1 MRDALFR
8 VNAMSSDAAAPAIR
22 PFRPR
27 FPWIGADLQTLR
39 NTLRPAAPEP
49 PGDARLLLSLRDG
62 DRLAARLDRPRVR
75 VHGPLIVLIHGLTGS
90 EASATV
96 RTTARVLLH
105 CGWNVLRLNLCGSTP
120 SRPTAAGFY
129 HAGKTQDLADA
140 LRGLPEDLTQDGIML
155 VGHSLGGNLALKFM
169 GESGAHSP
177 VRAAVAV
184 SAPLDLA
191 ATCHQMLRP
200 RNLIYQRHMLAAMKL
215 EALAPGAALDDAER
229 EAIVSARSIYDFDDR
244 FIAPRFGF
252 RDAGDYYA
260 ENSSGRFL
268 AGIRRP
274 TLILHAAD
282 DPWIP
287 ADCYRAVPWS
297 RLPAIKAILSS
308 GGGHLGF
315 HERGD
320 AVPWHDRTTAAWL
333 AARAAGAPARQKK

>member
-1 MRDALFR
+1 
-8 VNAMSSDAAAPAIR
+8 MSADAAGLAIR

-39 NTLRPAAPEP
+39 NTLWPDAPEP
-49 PGDARLLLSLRDG
+49 PGGARLLLSLRDG
-62 DRLAARLDRPRVR
+62 DRLAARLDRPRAR
-75 VHGPLIVLIHGLTGS
+75 VHGPLVVLIHGLTGS

-96 RTTARVLLH
+96 RTTARVLLQ

-129 HAGKTQDLADA
+129 HAGKTRDLADA
-140 LRGLPEDLTQDGIML
+140 LRGLPDDLTHDGVVL
-155 VGHSLGGNLALKFM
+155 VGHSLGGNLVLKFM
-169 GESGAHSP
+169 GESGKDAP

-191 ATCHQMLRP
+191 ATCDRMLQP
-200 RNLIYQRHMLAAMKL
+200 RNRLYQRHMLAAMKQ

-229 EAIVSARSIYDFDDR
+229 AAIASARSLYDFDDR

-252 RDAGDYYA
+252 RSAGHYYA
-260 ENSSGRFL
+260 ENASGRFL
-268 AGIRRP
+268 AGVRRP

-287 ADCYRAVPWS
+287 DDCYRAVPWS
-297 RLPAIKAILSS
+297 RLPAIEAILMR

-315 HERGD
+315 HERGE
-320 AVPWHDRTTAAWL
+320 AIPWHDRTTAAWL
-333 AARAAGAPARQKK
+333 AARTGAAAAQ